1 MQSGK
6 RLELRFVLRIA
17 AAAAISACW
26 LQPAIAGAASDPA
39 LDAAEAQ
46 AQASWRADIARI
58 EVPAD
63 GCFHAAY
70 PNLFWEQVACGVG
83 QPRSHTVPP
92 KVKEAGTDVVGN
104 GHDYAALVTGLI
116 SQADGTFPT
125 VTGVKKESSV
135 GVAGFGDGGI
145 LGPNEYTLQVNTNF
159 NGTTA
164 ACKSHSGCT
173 VWQQFIYSTDYLTE
187 GEAAAFM
194 QYWLIGW
201 GGSKCPKGFGSD
213 GEGDCYGNSK
223 YATVPDLK
231 IQDLAGE
238 TITGA
243 VVAGGND
250 TVTFTYGG
258 DSYSVSG
265 KDSML
270 DIATVWNEV
279 EFNVVGDAGGSRA
292 QFNKGSSVS
301 VNLAVS
307 SGTTAKPACKK
318 NAGTTGETNNL
329 ALGPCTTS
337 GGATPAIAF
346 TESY

>member
-1 MQSGK
+1 
-6 RLELRFVLRIA
+6 
-17 AAAAISACW
+17 
-26 LQPAIAGAASDPA
+26 
-39 LDAAEAQ
+39 
-46 AQASWRADIARI
+46 
-58 EVPAD
+58 
-63 GCFHAAY
+63 
-70 PNLFWEQVACGVG
+70 
-83 QPRSHTVPP
+83 
-92 KVKEAGTDVVGN
+92 
-104 GHDYAALVTGLI
+104 
-116 SQADGTFPT
+116 
-125 VTGVKKESSV
+125 
-135 GVAGFGDGGI
+135 
-145 LGPNEYTLQVNTNF
+145 
-159 NGTTA
+159 
-164 ACKSHSGCT
+164 
-173 VWQQFIYSTDYLTE
+173 
-187 GEAAAFM
+187 M

-346 TESY
+346 TESN